1 MHGSQK
7 NVRDFSATLF
17 SVYKMEVNL
26 RLYPPY
32 LSINTVHCMPLQNK
46 YSVRY
51 GCPLSFVR
59 GWSGA
64 GARGRGGGEDN
75 ALLTH
80 AAQINT

>member
-1 MHGSQK
+1 MHGSRK
-7 NVRDFSATLF
+7 NVRDFFATLF

-51 GCPLSFVR
+51 GCPLWGDDQEQVQ
-59 GWSGA
+59 
-64 GARGRGGGEDN
+64 GGGGDN